1 MQNRQ
6 TEAAWAY
13 HDATKHSYQ
22 SIRATAHYL
31 DWDNQPLPFKIY
43 SDLPAIPL
51 PQNLSSSGLPAL
63 KAISNIASASTSE
76 VRLNLQTLAEIFYFS
91 AGITRRRRY
100 AGGEMLFRAAACT
113 GALYHIDLYLICGD
127 LEGLDAGVYHFSPQ
141 DFSLRRLRQGDYRS
155 ALVKATGEEPA
166 ISKASC
172 VIASASTFWRNA
184 WKYQARAYRHCYWDN
199 GTILANL
206 LAAAA
211 ARNLPAKVVLGF
223 VDATVNQLL
232 ALDPQREAPLS
243 LVALGRSA
251 EKKTTLSLPVEPVVF
266 ETTPLSNSEID
277 YPAMRRM
284 HEASSLESGAEVTE
298 WRRREEALTKTTTDE
313 AAREDQLFPLQSPSD
328 EELAKES
335 IEEVITRRGSTREFS
350 RDSITFAELSSMLD
364 RATRGL
370 TADFVGMEETLND
383 LYLIVHAVEG
393 LRSGAYVFRRQQR
406 ALELLKEPDFRR
418 DAGYL
423 GLGQEIPA
431 DCSVNIYFLADL
443 HRVLERFG
451 NRGYRAAQLEAA
463 IMGGKIYLGA
473 YAQRLG
479 ASGLTFFDDDVTEF
493 FSPDAAGKSV
503 MFLIAVG
510 KSAKRKN
517 PSLT

>member
-1 MQNRQ
+1 MQNHQ

-22 SIRATAHYL
+22 SIRATPHYL

-43 SDLPAIPL
+43 SNLPAIPL
-51 PQNLSSSGLPAL
+51 PQNLSSSGVPAL
-63 KAISNIASASTSE
+63 TAISTIADVATSE
-76 VRLNLQTLAEIFYFS
+76 IRVNLQTLAEILYFS
-91 AGITRRRRY
+91 AGITRRRKY

-127 LEGLDAGVYHFSPQ
+127 VDGLDAGVYHFSPE
-141 DFSLRRLRQGDYRS
+141 DFSLRQLRQDDYHS
-155 ALVKATGEEPA
+155 ALVQASGEEPA

-172 VIASASTFWRNA
+172 VIVGASTFWRNA

-206 LAAAA
+206 VAAAA
-211 ARNLPAKVVLGF
+211 ARNISAKVVLGF
-223 VDATVNQLL
+223 VDATVSQLL

-243 LVALGRSA
+243 LVALGRLP
-251 EKKTTLSLPVEPVVF
+251 ERKIGLSPPIQPVLV
-266 ETTPLSNSEID
+266 ETIPLSKSEVD
-277 YPAMRRM
+277 YPEMKRM
-284 HEASSLESGAEVTE
+284 HEASSLESGEEVAA
-298 WRRREEALTKTTTDE
+298 WRREASSKATENEGK
-313 AAREDQLFPLQSPSD
+313 REDRLFPLKSPND
-328 EELAKES
+328 GELPKDT

-350 RDSITFAELSSMLD
+350 RDSITLVELSSMLD
-364 RATRGL
+364 RATCGISS
-370 TADFVGMEETLND
+370 DFLDEKEVLND

-393 LRSGAYVFRRQQR
+393 LPSGAYVFRRQQR
-406 ALELLKEPDFRR
+406 ALELLKPGDFRR

-443 HRVLERFG
+443 HRILERYG

-503 MFLIAVG
+503 MFLVAVG
-510 KSAKRKN
+510 RSAKRKN
-517 PSLT
+517 RSAT